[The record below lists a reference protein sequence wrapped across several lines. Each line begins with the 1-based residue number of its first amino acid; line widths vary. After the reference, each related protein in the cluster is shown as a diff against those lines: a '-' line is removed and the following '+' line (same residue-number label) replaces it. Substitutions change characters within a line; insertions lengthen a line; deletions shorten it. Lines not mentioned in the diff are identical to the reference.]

1 MTQLDFRQKS
11 HLHPDL
17 LDPVEANLND
27 DKLLG
32 RWINTNR
39 ETRGIT
45 ECTVVRDGDDIS
57 VSIIG
62 AGEDG
67 PIRWPTARSTPLA
80 NLEEEAGQRTMA
92 LTATFDLGFMRAD
105 THLRINKGVFVI
117 VLFVTFLDDSGR
129 ANYLNREFFYG
140 DESA

>member
-1 MTQLDFRQKS
+1 
-11 HLHPDL
+11 
-17 LDPVEANLND
+17 V
-27 DKLLG
+27 
-32 RWINTNR
+32 R
-39 ETRGIT
+39 EG
-45 ECTVVRDGDDIS
+45 DGIS

-67 PIRWPTARSTPLA
+67 PIRWPTARAVPLA

-92 LTATFDLGFMRAD
+92 LTATFQLGFMRAD

-140 DESA
+140 DDSA